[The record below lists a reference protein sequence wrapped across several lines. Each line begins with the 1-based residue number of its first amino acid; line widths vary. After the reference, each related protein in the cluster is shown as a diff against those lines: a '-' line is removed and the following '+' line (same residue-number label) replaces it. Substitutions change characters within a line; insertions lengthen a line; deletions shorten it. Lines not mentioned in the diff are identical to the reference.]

1 MAGEGRG
8 YLRENAFLVAAVVLP
23 VVVAGFFILATAVP
37 RWTVADPQYDLV
49 LRVAPSY
56 GVTPAKVAV
65 DFNVRN
71 GQVEAVVHPA
81 PANSYTQPW
90 SLFLFEHET
99 TTVREIPVDLP
110 TSLGEG
116 ESRTIVVDALAD
128 RRLNTAV
135 TAPDGYELMM
145 HLNRGGGLV
154 GDIFGMGR
162 YRQTLALV
170 NQGRVVP
177 IVLPTAYQTYG
188 SSAYAL
194 GWVMNDVRR

>member
-1 MAGEGRG
+1 MAPEGRG
-8 YLRENAFLVAAVVLP
+8 YLRENNAFLVAAVALP
-23 VVVAGFFILATAVP
+23 VVVAGLFILATAVP

-49 LRVAPSY
+49 LRARSYDVAQ
-56 GVTPAKVAV
+56 AKVVV

-81 PANSYTQPW
+81 PANGYTQPW

-99 TTVREIPVDLP
+99 KTVREIPVDLP

-116 ESRTIVVDALAD
+116 ESRTIVVDAVAD
-128 RRLNTAV
+128 RHLNTAV

-145 HLNRGGGLV
+145 HSSGGGGLV

-188 SSAYAL
+188 SPAYAL
-194 GWVMNDVRR
+194 GWVMNDMRR